1 MIFRIAKICDLDRIT
16 NLHFSVRHLYS
27 HGIFSSLDLF
37 FLKSYYRI
45 IINDPNSIILCAED
59 SNEGVVGFCS
69 ANLNIEQYNLNL
81 KKNKFR
87 LALSALPSIIK
98 KPKVLVELISRYKS
112 INSNVDSFISSSG
125 VRLEYWVWSK
135 KNNDD
140 KSSLIMHESMLNII
154 CALGYDRV
162 SFEVDLY
169 NKRVFKFHKL
179 NGALEINRV
188 ILGDKRERVFME
200 YNFLNRKSKFKYNI

>member
-1 MIFRIAKICDLDRIT
+1 MIFRLAKICDLDSIT
-16 NLHFSVRHLYS
+16 KLHFCVRHLYT
-27 HGIFSSLDLF
+27 HGVFSSLDLV

-59 SNEGVVGFCS
+59 PIEGIVGFCS
-69 ANLNIEQYNLNL
+69 ANLNVEQYNLNL

-87 LALSALPSIIK
+87 LAFSAFPSIFKNPI
-98 KPKVLVELISRYKS
+98 VLFKLLSRFKS
-112 INSNVDSFISSSG
+112 LSSNSQSFITSKG

-154 CALGYDRV
+154 ETLGYDKA
-162 SFEVDLY
+162 SFEVDLH
-169 NKRVFKFHKL
+169 NKKVFKFHKL
-179 NGALEINRV
+179 NGALELDRV
-188 ILGDKRERVFME
+188 ILDDKRERVFMQ
-200 YNFLNRKSKFKYNI
+200 YVFLNRNSKFKYN

>member
-16 NLHFSVRHLYS
+16 NLHFSVRHLHA

-59 SNEGVVGFCS
+59 SDEGVVGFCS

-87 LALSALPSIIK
+87 LALSALPSILK
-98 KPKVLVELISRYKS
+98 KPKVLLELLSRYKS
-112 INSNVDSFISSSG
+112 IKSKGDSFFASSG

-140 KSSLIMHESMLNII
+140 KSSLLMHESMLNII
-154 CALGYDRV
+154 YALGYKRV

-169 NKRVFKFHKL
+169 NKKVFKFHRL
-179 NGALEINRV
+179 NGAQEINRV
-188 ILGDKRERVFME
+188 ILDDKRERIFME
-200 YNFLNRKSKFKYNI
+200 YDFKNRNSKFNYN